1 MEIIKTKTKNI
12 FSKAIK
18 NLASKNN
25 SNNKDVQLLVK
36 YFKSKPE
43 FFGLENY
50 SKKGEHLPLDFLYP
64 AWQDVFGIRNQI
76 PVFIANLIN
85 DLSEKNEIPY
95 EEINIIISG
104 EDDSIKKL
112 NLHAYHNGKHL
123 KMLSWDEV
131 FGQEAMIR
139 IMANNA

>member
-18 NLASKNN
+18 NLATKNN
-25 SNNKDVQLLVK
+25 SNAKDVQLLVK
-36 YFKSKPE
+36 YFESKPE

-50 SKKGEHLPLDFLYP
+50 NKNGEHLPLDFIYP

-76 PVFIANLIN
+76 PVFIANLI
-85 DLSEKNEIPY
+85 SEISEENELPY

-104 EDDSIKKL
+104 ADESVKKL
-112 NLHAYHNGKHL
+112 NLHAYHNNKYL
-123 KMLSWDEV
+123 KELTWDKV
-131 FGQEAMIR
+131 FGQEAMIK
-139 IMANNA
+139 IMSKNV